1 MTANTLCHPERSP
14 NFAAR
19 SLGGVEG
26 PLAPKCIARS
36 RGPSTPRHIRARM
49 CDYARDD
56 RNLRCLC
63 SAGATLSRTSV
74 TIGCLLALAFTI
86 PASAANFERGAVVRV
101 AQIYLSPDT
110 SSAKLAEMDR
120 GREIIV
126 LETSREWAHV
136 EANLTEERTVT
147 GWVLDKGVV
156 RASTPNGDKILF
168 GEAVDS
174 EDQAS
179 RRRGRNGAAQDA
191 MRLYYCVAD
200 YFPTSPLAGEAM
212 YRSADIRWQLEKA
225 DVSSRPSAR
234 ERDAYLREGMEEK
247 YMKEVIKKYSGSKWA
262 DLAAF
267 HLIDNKLCGEW
278 QGSSKCPVKESE
290 IYEKYVTEHPQSP
303 AAAEALYDA
312 AWRWSALIE
321 IYKTEEEPKK
331 SEEARAKAVAL
342 AQRAASQTSS
352 EDWAARAQRLL
363 YLMEQGVPTYGN
375 VTQ

>member
-1 MTANTLCHPERSP
+1 MT
-14 NFAAR
+14 
-19 SLGGVEG
+19 
-26 PLAPKCIARS
+26 
-36 RGPSTPRHIRARM
+36 TPRSTGVPPSVRRASRPPNARARRP
-49 CDYARDD
+49 RDSRRD
-56 RNLRCLC
+56 G
-63 SAGATLSRTSV
+63 GATLQGV
-74 TIGCLLALAFTI
+74 FLTIGFLLALTI
-86 PASAANFERGAVVRV
+86 PAAAANFERGAVVRV

-126 LETSREWAHV
+126 LETSREWVHV

-200 YFPTSPLAGEAM
+200 YFPTSPLAAEGM
-212 YRSADIRWQLEKA
+212 YRSADIRWQLEKL

-234 ERDAYLREGMEEK
+234 ERDSYLREGMEEK
-247 YMKEVIKKYSGSKWA
+247 YMKEVIKKYPGTKWA

-267 HLIDNKLCGEW
+267 HLIDNKLCGDW

-290 IYEKYVTEHPQSP
+290 IYEKYAIEHPQSP
-303 AAAEALYDA
+303 AATEALYDA

-321 IYKTEEEPKK
+321 IYKSEEAPKK